1 MTETVTRTL
10 QGQVAKLIL
19 QKRREA
25 ALKQKE
31 LGALLGH
38 DPKSI
43 AAQAMVSD
51 WERGVRPIYLESAQ
65 RRSLAKFLGLTEV
78 ELNTMLRKDATARKR
93 WSRRNDRRMTR
104 PAPPD
109 QVTAPVPPA
118 PVPPAPVPPA
128 PVPAPKVVVTRKT
141 VAAPAAQEAPV
152 FSKLRAAV
160 AEGRS
165 AAAPVPAAAPV
176 SWPWR
181 AEQSARVVDRTSPRS
196 LLLLALMSEDP
207 HFKGISPTAVLRLM
221 DKLARVEAT
230 LHESEQREGSPRSP

>member
-65 RRSLAKFLGLTEV
+65 RRGLAKFLGLTEV

-109 QVTAPVPPA
+109 PVTAPVSLVS
-118 PVPPAPVPPA
+118 VPPAPVPPA
-128 PVPAPKVVVTRKT
+128 PVPAPKVVAARKT

-165 AAAPVPAAAPV
+165 AAAPVPAAPV
-176 SWPWR
+176 SGPWR